1 MRRREF
7 MTLAAA
13 AIAADAKTL
22 SRKERVDR
30 ALHGKD
36 VDRTPFTFWHH
47 FGLKTPEEHVKATLD
62 FHTKYRTDI
71 VKVMSDF
78 PYPKPSGKWYEPKV
92 ASNPFPDQL
101 KALQLI
107 RDGL

>member
-7 MTLAAA
+7 VTLAAA
-13 AIAADAKTL
+13 AIAAEAKTL
-22 SRKERVDR
+22 SRRERVDR
-30 ALHGKD
+30 PPQGKD

-62 FHTKYRTDI
+62 FHAKYRTDI

-78 PYPKPSGKWYEPKV
+78 PYPQP
-92 ASNPFPDQL
+92 A
-101 KALQLI
+101 
-107 RDGL
+107 GLSTLSWPLPEITGATSRMAPPLPPL